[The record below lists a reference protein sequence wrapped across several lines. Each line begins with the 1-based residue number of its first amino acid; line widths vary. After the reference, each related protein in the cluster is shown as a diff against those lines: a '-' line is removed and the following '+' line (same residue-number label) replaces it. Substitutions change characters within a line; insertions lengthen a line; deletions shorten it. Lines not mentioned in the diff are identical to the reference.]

1 MKSKIIEELQ
11 SVLEIVVLEFGE
23 RLTGSLKN
31 KEIAEYAKSYFK
43 KNGYSVEEQ
52 IFSCIDWNEKGVELV
67 CDGKKLSAEASYYS
81 RGCQVEAEYVKLS
94 TIDDL
99 EKSFLENKIAVLF
112 GELTAEQIMPKSFAF
127 YNPEHHQKIINLLEK
142 KNPAAIIT
150 VVDNDT
156 SVFED
161 GDFDIPSVYVSK
173 DVGKRIFKSES
184 KIALTIKAERIPS
197 TGSNIIAR
205 INENIDKK
213 IVITAHLDTKY
224 GTPGALDNGT
234 GITILLLLSKL
245 IKPET
250 IDCCLELLLLNGEDY
265 YSTPGQIKYMEEY
278 LAKDNNIILAVNCD
292 GVGLKNSKTATAK
305 MGLQEENEMIIN
317 QLIAQREEFEIIDPW
332 VEGDHM
338 LFQMNNIATIALTS
352 KNIFEMIDNIIHT
365 EEDKLE
371 LVDYNKVNEAINF
384 LEDLIKN
391 YKVRE
396 VNNNEKGKNI

>member
-11 SVLEIVVLEFGE
+11 SGLEKIVLEYGE

-43 KNGYSVEEQ
+43 KNGYRVEEQ
-52 IFSCIDWNEKGVELV
+52 NFSCIDWNEKGVELLFA
-67 CDGKKLSAEASYYS
+67 GKKISAEASYYS
-81 RGCQVEAEYVKLS
+81 PGCKIEAEYVKLS

-150 VVDNDT
+150 LVDNDT

-234 GITILLLLSKL
+234 GIVILLLLSKL
-245 IKPET
+245 IKPEI

-278 LAKDNNIILAVNCD
+278 LAKDNNIILAINCD
-292 GVGLKNSKTATAK
+292 GVGLMNSKTAVAK
-305 MGLQEENEMIIN
+305 MGLPKENEMIIN
-317 QLIAQREEFEIIDPW
+317 KLIDQRENFEIIDPW

-338 LFQMNNIATIALTS
+338 LFKMNNIATVALTS
-352 KNIFEMIDNIIHT
+352 KKIFEMIDNIIHT
-365 EEDKLE
+365 KEDKIE
-371 LVDYNKVNEAINF
+371 LVDYKIINEVINF
-384 LEDLIKN
+384 LEELIIN
-391 YKVRE
+391 YKAKE
-396 VNNNEKGKNI
+396 VNNNEKGENI

>member
-1 MKSKIIEELQ
+1 MKSKNMEELQ
-11 SVLEIVVLEFGE
+11 NVMEKIVLEFGE

-31 KEIAEYAKSYFK
+31 KEIAEYTKSYFK
-43 KNGYSVEEQ
+43 ENGYSVEEQ
-52 IFSCIDWNEKGVELV
+52 IFSCIDWNEEGVELL
-67 CDGKKLSAEASYYS
+67 CNGKKISADPSYYS
-81 RGCQVEAEYVKLS
+81 PGCQVEAEYVKLS

-99 EKSFLENKIAVLF
+99 EKSYLENKIAVLF
-112 GELTAEQIMPKSFAF
+112 GALTAEQIMPKSFAF

-142 KNPAAIIT
+142 KKPAAIIT

-173 DVGKRIFKSES
+173 DAGEKILKSET
-184 KIALTIKAERIPS
+184 KIALTIRAERTPS

-213 IVITAHLDTKY
+213 IVITAHLDTKH
-224 GTPGALDNGT
+224 GTPGALDNGS
-234 GITILLLLSKL
+234 GIAILLLLSKL
-245 IKPET
+245 IRPET

-265 YSTPGQIKYMEEY
+265 YSTPGQIKYMEDY

-292 GVGLKNSKTATAK
+292 GIGLKNSKTAIAK
-305 MGLQEENEMIIN
+305 MGLQEEKEMIIN
-317 QLIAQREEFEIIDPW
+317 QLIRQRKDFEIIDPW

-338 LFQMNNIATIALTS
+338 LFQMNNIAAIALTS

-365 EEDKLE
+365 EKDRIE
-371 LVDYNKVNEAINF
+371 LIDYNKVNEVINF

-391 YKVRE
+391 Y
-396 VNNNEKGKNI
+396 